1 MNFLKKVGSQTKI
14 LYNNKKNDG
23 RFEMSGWILKKAS
36 TTYLGMSNW
45 QRRYLY
51 LEDDKL
57 FMFEGDKPNEMEKA
71 RKMIDMKKIQCV
83 CYHYD
88 KDAPIQSKKID
99 KALND
104 MSRFDIY
111 SVGRIFNLKSENDD
125 SVNSE

>member
-1 MNFLKKVGSQTKI
+1 M
-14 LYNNKKNDG
+14 YNNQKNDG

-71 RKMIDMKKIQCV
+71 RKMIDMKKV
-83 CYHYD
+83 
-88 KDAPIQSKKID
+88 
-99 KALND
+99 
-104 MSRFDIY
+104 
-111 SVGRIFNLKSENDD
+111 
-125 SVNSE
+125 